1 MRSRT
6 ARVVSSALACVA
18 LGAAAFIIVTTEQT
32 LAQRR
37 ATLHAFDL
45 HAREASQLLSD
56 ARAGLHAYLATGQS
70 VGFWGPKVGAV
81 IQDASST
88 IDTLR
93 SLAATD
99 SSRQSLL
106 DTSAGVTELSNIDK
120 RAREYVNSGD
130 TLMASDIVFSD
141 GSEAAADAARAIEAT
156 RIGEHQSYDVYE
168 AATRRA
174 EAIYAGG
181 AALFS
186 AIVLLLLTFAPAP
199 RIVAPAVIDAEPID
213 GLPLRERSPAASTA
227 SMASSPA
234 SAAVAPAA
242 ATTRAA
248 EPDQSESAAAASDAG
263 LDSAV
268 LQSAA
273 ELCTAFGRLRDAG
286 ELKSLLAKASRL
298 IDATGLVVWIGNAS
312 GADLQP
318 VLSHG
323 YSDDVVRRLKAV
335 PRAADN
341 AAAAAY
347 RTGTIQIVNTTADR
361 APGAIVAPILSADG
375 CIGALS
381 AETAAGAETSES
393 SQALVGIVA
402 AQLANVLAVSAQAT
416 APAARAASA

>member
-1 MRSRT
+1 MRSRA
-6 ARVVSSALACVA
+6 ARVISSALACVA

-37 ATLHAFDL
+37 ASLHAFDL

-70 VGFWGPKVGAV
+70 VGFWGPQVGAL
-81 IQDASST
+81 IQDASGT

-99 SSRQSLL
+99 SSRQSLI
-106 DTSAGVTELSNIDK
+106 DTSAAVTELANIDK
-120 RAREYVNSGD
+120 RAREYVNGGD

-141 GSEAAADAARAIEAT
+141 GSEAAAGAARAIEAT
-156 RIGEHQSYDVYE
+156 RVGEHQSYDVYE

-181 AALFS
+181 AALF
-186 AIVLLLLTFAPAP
+186 AAVVLLLLTFAPAP
-199 RIVAPAVIDAEPID
+199 RIVAPAIIDAEPID
-213 GLPLRERSPAASTA
+213 GLPLRETSPAAAPTSIA
-227 SMASSPA
+227 PSPAAAAAQAPA
-234 SAAVAPAA
+234 SATTAGSDHNAPAA
-242 ATTRAA
+242 AF
-248 EPDQSESAAAASDAG
+248 DSA
-263 LDSAV
+263 LDSAL

-286 ELKSLLAKASRL
+286 ELKSLMAKASRL

-312 GADLQP
+312 GADLHP
-318 VLSHG
+318 LLAHG
-323 YSDDVVRRLKAV
+323 YPDDVVRRLKAV
-335 PRAADN
+335 PRTADN

-347 RTGTIQIVNTTADR
+347 RSGTMQIVNTTAAR

-381 AETAAGAETSES
+381 AETAAGGETSES

-402 AQLANVLAVSAQAT
+402 AQLANVLAASAQAS